1 MTADQTNGEGVIIDV
16 GGSDFIGDGNGGG
29 DGGDGGDLLA
39 VDRL

>member
-1 MTADQTNGEGVIIDV
+1 MTADQTNGEGVSRDV
-16 GGSDFIGDGNGGG
+16 DGSYLNGDGNGGG